1 MIKLN
6 SEEQILNLEY
16 RKLVIEDIISGEN
29 VQRKKEH
36 LRRQDIYKDHTVKW
50 VVEKLA
56 KEGLQ
61 AETIALMTNRAA
73 NVSVC
78 RKIID
83 KLAQTYLG
91 NVRRETEVKDAELQI
106 KMLEDALEFNEKQKK
121 SDRWLELHR
130 NCITQV
136 VPVMN
141 QRESSGL
148 VKPLYDIKMRIF
160 SPAQYDVLA
169 WSNNP
174 EQAAC
179 IILSEFVEQS
189 QINVKTTDKT
199 NRSTN
204 IQVGDRQSKDYRE
217 FIWWSDKFH
226 FTTDIEGQIVKEK
239 SPEDFLNQIQIMPF
253 SVLNDDQDGH
263 FWAQGGADLIDG
275 SILINTMLT
284 DINSIAYM
292 QGWGQTVI
300 TGGESLPQK
309 FTVGPHHALIL
320 TYDKDN
326 DPKPE
331 VSIVS
336 PNPPIESWLRLIE
349 QYVALLLSTNNL
361 SPSNVS
367 MRLDPA
373 NFPSGVAMMIEQAQS
388 TEAILDKQNYF
399 TDREQEIWSL
409 VFKWMDLLSSSDQ
422 LTNEFAQI
430 GVLPVDTQVQV
441 KFEFSKAPMSEKE
454 RLELLK
460 LRQELGLNTELDLIM
475 LDNPDL
481 SEEQAEQ
488 KLLEIKQ
495 GGLNKIA
502 ATMQASFKAPPKL
515 EPADADA

>member
-6 SEEQILNLEY
+6 NEEQILNLEY
-16 RKLVIEDIISGEN
+16 RKLVIESIISSQN

-83 KLAQTYLG
+83 KQAQTYLG
-91 NVRRETEVKDAELQI
+91 GVKRETDVEATEVQV

-130 NCITQV
+130 NSITQIIPV
-136 VPVMN
+136 VN

-148 VKPLYDIKMRIF
+148 AKPLYDIKMRIF
-160 SPAQYDVLA
+160 SPAQYDVLT
-169 WSNNP
+169 WSNNC
-174 EQAAC
+174 EEAGC
-179 IILSEFVEQS
+179 IILSDFVEQS

-204 IQVGDRQSKDYRE
+204 IQIGDSQAKAYRE
-217 FIWWSDKFH
+217 FIWWSDKYH
-226 FTTDIEGQIVKEK
+226 FTTDIEGQIIKEK
-239 SPEDFLNQIQIMPF
+239 SPEDKLNQIQVMPF
-253 SVLNDDQDGH
+253 SVLSDDQDGH
-263 FWAQGGADLIDG
+263 FWAEGGADLIDG

-309 FTVGPHHALIL
+309 FTVGPHHALVL
-320 TYDKDN
+320 TYDKEH

-331 VSIVS
+331 VNIVS
-336 PNPPIESWLRLIE
+336 PNPPIEGWLRLIE

-388 TEAILDKQNYF
+388 TEAIIDKQNYF
-399 TDREQEIWSL
+399 RDREAEIWSL
-409 VFKWMDLLSSSDQ
+409 VFKWLDLIASTDQ
-422 LTNEFAQI
+422 LTQEFKDI
-430 GVLPVDTQVQV
+430 GTVPVDTKVMV
-441 KFEFSKAPMSEKE
+441 KFEFSKAPASEAEK
-454 RLELLK
+454 LDLLIK
-460 LRQELGLNTELDLIM
+460 RKSLGINTEVDLI
-475 LDNPDL
+475 LIDNPEMSTEDA
-481 SEEQAEQ
+481 QA
-488 KLLEIKQ
+488 KLLEIKKV
-495 GGLNKIA
+495 GLNQISD
-502 ATMQASFKAPPKL
+502 TMRASFKAPVLPSQS
-515 EPADADA
+515 DA